1 MFYQETV
8 AVALKDAPYKAWE
21 DLNKE
26 GLNIGATQ
34 ASSYGE
40 AIKKFMPKATLK
52 EFAGGTAA
60 VTQALSGGR
69 LDAAV
74 SDLGN
79 VSNFVREFG
88 NLKIL
93 DGIITRE
100 PLSFAVQAN
109 AFHLKMWLDNYVEL
123 VTADR
128 RLEKQVNYWWNS
140 TDWEKDHK

>member
-1 MFYQETV
+1 
-8 AVALKDAPYKAWE
+8 
-21 DLNKE
+21 
-26 GLNIGATQ
+26 
-34 ASSYGE
+34 
-40 AIKKFMPKATLK
+40 
-52 EFAGGTAA
+52 
-60 VTQALSGGR
+60 
-69 LDAAV
+69 
-74 SDLGN
+74 
-79 VSNFVREFG
+79 VREFG

-128 RLEKQVNYWWNS
+128 RLENQVNYWWNS